1 MVSFQLTFIK
11 TFFDDLEKG
20 KGDKNHKV
28 IYRRIKPTTAYI
40 YIIQILLKKKKKR
53 KKNKNKGKA
62 RLHGVYTRAA
72 PRNQHLKLTAS

>member
-20 KGDKNHKV
+20 KGDKNHKM

-40 YIIQILLKKKKKR
+40 YIIQILLKKKKEE
-53 KKNKNKGKA
+53 KNKKIKA
-62 RLHGVYTRAA
+62 NPNYTGCIQE
-72 PRNQHLKLTAS
+72 QHQGTNI

>member
-20 KGDKNHKV
+20 KGDKNHKM

-40 YIIQILLKKKKKR
+40 YIIQILLKIRKKKI
-53 KKNKNKGKA
+53 KK
-62 RLHGVYTRAA
+62 
-72 PRNQHLKLTAS
+72 